1 MQQKA
6 ILILGGSNDQ
16 LFMIDTAQRMGL
28 ITVVVDGNDK
38 APGLLVADH
47 AQAIDFSDTQT
58 VITYCQLL
66 IKQGVHLAGVL
77 TMGSDVPHLLAKIAQ
92 HFCWVAPSMQTAKV
106 TTDKFLMKV
115 LFSEHN
121 IAVPKYALVTNN
133 DEIKQQ
139 WAAWEC
145 SRVIIK
151 PIDAAGSRGV
161 SICRSKA
168 DISHLYQHALRNSKS
183 GHVMVEE
190 YIEGDQISTESIIY
204 RKQCYHPGFADRVY
218 DDTPHF
224 HPYIMENGG
233 WQPSS
238 IHTGKHQEICQLID
252 RVALALNLEN
262 GVLKGDIV
270 YSTKYKQP
278 MVIEVASRLSGG
290 DFSASLVPLAH
301 QINYIKTAI
310 QIAIDDPVDLSEL
323 TPKTSYIV
331 ANRYFFLPPG
341 KLMAIHGIEEAK
353 KMKNLKK
360 LEFNYQIGDDIPV
373 IRNHG
378 QRVGVFIVQ
387 GDTRQQ
393 VRNLIEQLYQTITF
407 TVDEVPCNGHPRY
420 YRIR

>member
-1 MQQKA
+1 
-6 ILILGGSNDQ
+6 
-16 LFMIDTAQRMGL
+16 
-28 ITVVVDGNDK
+28 
-38 APGLLVADH
+38 
-47 AQAIDFSDTQT
+47 
-58 VITYCQLL
+58 
-66 IKQGVHLAGVL
+66 
-77 TMGSDVPHLLAKIAQ
+77 
-92 HFCWVAPSMQTAKV
+92 
-106 TTDKFLMKV
+106 
-115 LFSEHN
+115 
-121 IAVPKYALVTNN
+121 
-133 DEIKQQ
+133 
-139 WAAWEC
+139 
-145 SRVIIK
+145 
-151 PIDAAGSRGV
+151 
-161 SICRSKA
+161 
-168 DISHLYQHALRNSKS
+168 
-183 GHVMVEE
+183 
-190 YIEGDQISTESIIY
+190 
-204 RKQCYHPGFADRVY
+204 
-218 DDTPHF
+218 
-224 HPYIMENGG
+224 MENGG

-238 IHTGKHQEICQLID
+238 IHTGKRQEICQLID